1 MTTRKRLTARKSI
14 NLALQGGGAHGAFAW
29 GVADA
34 FLASEQVDLNAITA
48 TSAGAMN
55 AAVIACGHRQGGDEG
70 ARALLERFWHEV
82 SKAGSSFGM
91 PDGGL
96 TDAIPF
102 AREAKEW
109 FTHVAM
115 EVGSAALSPYQFNP
129 MNLNPL
135 RDVLA
140 KVVDFEHLH
149 EGTHGNP
156 PIKLFVSATNVR
168 TGKVAVFRN
177 EQITAEH
184 ILASAC
190 LPQLFQAVEIDGEAY
205 WDGGYMGNP
214 ALWPLF
220 YETDVEDLMV
230 VHINP
235 IEREEVPTSVAAID
249 NRVNEISFNSALIKE
264 MRAVAFVQKLLHEG
278 YLKEDRAGELSD
290 IRFHSIRADKVLAD
304 LSLASKYDT
313 SWKFLCDLRD
323 RGREAGSAW
332 LDENWDALGERGTV
346 DLRAEFLNL

>member
-1 MTTRKRLTARKSI
+1 MPARKPI

-34 FLASEQVDLNAITA
+34 FLASERVALNAITA

-55 AAVIACGHRQGGDEG
+55 AAVIACGHRQGGDAG
-70 ARALLERFWHEV
+70 ARALLERFWRAV
-82 SKAGSSFGM
+82 SEAGSLFGM

-102 AREAKEW
+102 ARQAKEW
-109 FTHVAM
+109 ATHVAM
-115 EVGSAALSPYQFNP
+115 EVGTATLSPYQFNP
-129 MNLNPL
+129 LGLNPL

-140 KVVDFEHLH
+140 EVVDFARLH
-149 EGTHGNP
+149 EDAGDGP

-177 EQITAEH
+177 AEITADH
-184 ILASAC
+184 VLASAC
-190 LPQLFQAVEIDGEAY
+190 LPQLFQAVEIGGEAY

-214 ALWPLF
+214 SLWPLF
-220 YETDVEDLMV
+220 YETDVEDLVV

-235 IEREEVPTSVAAID
+235 IERDEVPRSVAAID
-249 NRVNEISFNSALIKE
+249 NRVNEISFNAALLKE
-264 MRAVAFVQKLLHEG
+264 MRAVAFVQKLLRDG
-278 YLKEDRAGELSD
+278 YIKEERAAELSD
-290 IRFHSIRADKVLAD
+290 IRFHSIRADKALAD

-313 SWKFLCDLRD
+313 SWRFLTELRD
-323 RGREAGSAW
+323 RGREVGAAW
-332 LDENWDALGERGTV
+332 LDAHWDEVGVRGTV
-346 DLRAEFLNL
+346 DLRAEFLDL